1 MRAVVILF
9 ATLLAILPAQAQE
22 PLPAA
27 VQAEIRT
34 VIERQ
39 LDALKR
45 DDAITAFGLAAPVLR
60 AKYGTPERFMA
71 AVQKDFAS
79 IYRPRTVTYEDIAF
93 AAGKPVQKM
102 FLVGADGKAAQAYFS
117 MEKQA
122 NGAWRVGALVVT
134 PIEGRGI

>member
-1 MRAVVILF
+1 MRVLAVIV
-9 ATLLAILPAQAQE
+9 ALLLGLVPAAAQE
-22 PLPAA
+22 PLPEA
-27 VQAEIRT
+27 VQAEIRA

-39 LDALKR
+39 LEALKR
-45 DDAITAFGLAAPVLR
+45 DDAAAAFGLAAPVFR
-60 AKYGTPERFMA
+60 AKFGTAERFMA
-71 AVQKDFAS
+71 AVQKDYAAL
-79 IYRPRTVTYEDIAF
+79 YRPRSVTFEDIGF

-102 FLVGADGKAAQAYFS
+102 FVVGPDGKAAQAYFS